1 MSNKFTIY
9 WKDGSRKVI
18 TGVTMKDAFTAAGYG
33 AGAVAAIDWYDNGI
47 SQTHHYNT
55 ETKEW
60 VKKEPIHIHI
70 DDAQKSGNEFVTQFI
85 KENIDD
91 ASEIIFD
98 CEGGHQFL
106 IEKKASHF
114 YTGWATVISI
124 CFGKHYR
131 GSYDG
136 SSEEDHHYMV
146 SSIEYEDPDNLD
158 RAIER
163 VILRLKEP
171 YKVSGIQSVDL
182 AELSKKQGFSGF

>member
-1 MSNKFTIY
+1 MSNFFTLY
-9 WKDGSRKVI
+9 WQNNSTNIIRGETAEEAITNAGFSR
-18 TGVTMKDAFTAAGYG
+18 AAG
-33 AGAVAAIDWYDNGI
+33 AIDFWMPGI
-47 SQTHHYNT
+47 DTSYKRNKEKH
-55 ETKEW
+55 EW
-60 VKKEPIHIHI
+60 VKKDPIHIHI

-91 ASEIIFD
+91 AFEIIFD

-114 YTGWATVISI
+114 YSGWATVISI
-124 CFGKHYR
+124 CFVQYCR

>member
-1 MSNKFTIY
+1 MSNFFTLY
-9 WKDGSRKVI
+9 WRHNSTNIIRGETAEEAI
-18 TGVTMKDAFTAAGYG
+18 TSAGFSHAAR
-33 AGAVAAIDWYDNGI
+33 AIDFWMPGI
-47 SQTHHYNT
+47 DTSYKRNKEKH
-55 ETKEW
+55 EW

-124 CFGKHYR
+124 CFGEHHR

-136 SSEEDHHYMV
+136 SSEEDHHYMI
-146 SSIEYEDPDNLD
+146 SSTEYEDPDNLD

>member
-1 MSNKFTIY
+1 MSDKFTVY
-9 WKDGSRKVI
+9 WQHGSKSYI
-18 TGVTMKDAFTAAGYG
+18 TGKDFESAMLSAGYSRCYPVVDFWTVG
-33 AGAVAAIDWYDNGI
+33 IDYD
-47 SQTHHYNT
+47 Y
-55 ETKEW
+55 EYDLVKRKW

-124 CFGKHYR
+124 CFGEHHR

-136 SSEEDHHYMV
+136 SSEEDHHYMI
-146 SSIEYEDPDNLD
+146 SSTEYEDPDNLD

>member
-1 MSNKFTIY
+1 MSNFFTLY
-9 WKDGSRKVI
+9 WQNNTVTFIRGETAEQAI
-18 TGVTMKDAFTAAGYG
+18 TDAGYSKAAG
-33 AGAVAAIDWYDNGI
+33 VIDFWMPGI
-47 SQTHHYNT
+47 DTNYKRN
-55 ETKEW
+55 KEKHEW
-60 VKKEPIHIHI
+60 IKKEPIHVHI
-70 DDAQKSGNEFVTQFI
+70 ADAQKSGNEFVTQFI

-106 IEKKASHF
+106 IEKKAGHF

-124 CFGKHYR
+124 CFGEHHR

-136 SSEEDHHYMV
+136 SSEEDHHYMI
-146 SSIEYEDPDNLD
+146 SSTEYEDPDNMD

>member
-1 MSNKFTIY
+1 MSNLFTLY
-9 WKDGSRKVI
+9 WQNNDTTIIRGETAEEAI
-18 TGVTMKDAFTAAGYG
+18 TKAGYSHAAG
-33 AGAVAAIDWYDNGI
+33 VIDFWMPGI
-47 SQTHHYNT
+47 DTSYKRD
-55 ETKEW
+55 KEKHEQ

-124 CFGKHYR
+124 CFGEHHR

-136 SSEEDHHYMV
+136 SSEEDHHYTI
-146 SSIEYEDPDNLD
+146 SSTEYEDPDNLD